1 MEYGPSRQQYLNRNA
16 MRKLIE
22 AWSMNAEVQ
31 WVIFIILCILVF
43 STAAWTTWNFLKP
56 GKLVKELLVRTRSW
70 WIMCACFIFTT
81 LAHPAITHIGLAF
94 LSFALLREMYP
105 LLKLDQRERNVALL
119 CYTVIPVQYTLA
131 YFGMTTLFL
140 AFIPVFMF
148 VLIPF
153 MLVIRGETKGI
164 VRSISLMPYSLVAW
178 VYGMSHL
185 ALLFN
190 LPEIPGF
197 TAGPQGLLL
206 YLIFLVGINDVL
218 QFAWGKTIGQRAVL
232 PNVSPNKTWEG
243 LIGGVLSVTL
253 IAVALRFLTP
263 LEAWE
268 AAFTGFCVAVAGFM
282 GDAIAS
288 GIKRDL
294 GIKNSGNAIPGH
306 GGYLDRLDGFSAAAA
321 PFFHLIY
328 FFGVTATG

>member
-1 MEYGPSRQQYLNRNA
+1 
-16 MRKLIE
+16 
-22 AWSMNAEVQ
+22 
-31 WVIFIILCILVF
+31 
-43 STAAWTTWNFLKP
+43 
-56 GKLVKELLVRTRSW
+56 
-70 WIMCACFIFTT
+70 MCACFIVTT
-81 LAHPAITHIGLAF
+81 LAHPLITHLGLAY

-105 LLKLDQRERNVALL
+105 LLGLDSRERNVVLL
-119 CYTVIPVQYTLA
+119 CYAVIPVQYTLA
-131 YFGMTTLFL
+131 YLGMTTLFL

-148 VLIPF
+148 VVIPF
-153 MLVIRGETKGI
+153 LLVIRGETDGI

-185 ALLFN
+185 ALLFQ

-218 QFAWGKTIGQRAVL
+218 QFAWGKTIGQNAVL
-232 PNVSPNKTWEG
+232 PRVSPNKTWEG
-243 LIGGVLSVTL
+243 LIGGVLSTAL
-253 IAVALRFLTP
+253 IAVSLRFLTP
-263 LEAWE
+263 LEPWQ
-268 AAFTGFCVAVAGFM
+268 AALTGFCVAIAGFM

-288 GIKRDL
+288 GMKRDI

-328 FFGVTATG
+328 LFGVTAAG

>member
-1 MEYGPSRQQYLNRNA
+1 MN
-16 MRKLIE
+16 KLIQD
-22 AWSMNAEVQ
+22 WGMIAEIQ
-31 WVIFIILCILVF
+31 WVIFIILSILVF
-43 STAAWTTWNFLKP
+43 SSTAWFIWNRLKP
-56 GKLVKELLVRTRSW
+56 GNLPKELQVRTRSW
-70 WIMCACFIFTT
+70 WVMCACFIVTT
-81 LAHPAITHIGLAF
+81 VAHPLVTHLGLAF

-105 LLKLDQRERNVALL
+105 LLKLDSRERNVVMI
-119 CYTVIPVQYTLA
+119 CYAVIPVQYTLA
-131 YFGMTTLFL
+131 YLGMTTLFL

-153 MLVIRGETKGI
+153 MLVTRGETEGI

-185 ALLFN
+185 ALLFQ

-197 TAGPQGLLL
+197 KAGPQGLLL

-218 QFAWGKTIGQRAVL
+218 QFAWGKTLGQHAVL
-232 PNVSPNKTWEG
+232 PRVSPNKTWEG
-243 LIGGVLSVTL
+243 LIGGVLSTTL

-263 LEAWE
+263 LEPWQ
-268 AAFTGFCVAVAGFM
+268 AALTGFCVAVAGFM

-288 GIKRDL
+288 GIKRDI

-321 PFFHLIY
+321 PFFLLIY
-328 FFGVTATG
+328 FFGVTAAS

>member
-1 MEYGPSRQQYLNRNA
+1 MNR
-16 MRKLIE
+16 LIE
-22 AWSMNAEVQ
+22 VWSVNAEVQ
-31 WVIFIILCILVF
+31 WVIFIILCILVC
-43 STAAWTTWNFLKP
+43 SSVAWNVWNFLKP
-56 GKLVKELLVRTRSW
+56 GGLVNELLVRTRSW
-70 WIMCACFIFTT
+70 WIMCACFVATT
-81 LAHPAITHIGLAF
+81 LAHPVVTVIGLAF

-105 LLKLDQRERNVALL
+105 LLNLDQRERNVALL
-119 CYTVIPVQYTLA
+119 CYAVIPVQYALA
-131 YFGMTTLFL
+131 YHGMTTLFL

-148 VLIPF
+148 VAIPF

-185 ALLFN
+185 VMLFN
-190 LPEIPGF
+190 LPELPGF

-206 YLIFLVGINDVL
+206 YFIFLVGINDVL
-218 QFAWGKTIGQRAVL
+218 QFAWGKIIGQRAVL

-243 LIGGVLSVTL
+243 LVGGVLSVTL

-268 AAFTGFCVAVAGFM
+268 AAFTGFCVALAGFM

-306 GGYLDRLDGFSAAAA
+306 GGYLDRLDGFATAAA

-328 FFGVTATG
+328 FFGVTAAG

>member
-1 MEYGPSRQQYLNRNA
+1 
-16 MRKLIE
+16 MRKPLE
-22 AWSMNAEVQ
+22 MWAMNAEVQ
-31 WVIFIILCILVF
+31 WVIFIILCILVA
-43 STAAWTTWNFLKP
+43 SSIAWHTWARLKP
-56 GKLVKELLVRTRSW
+56 GKLVAELQVRTRSW
-70 WIMCACFIFTT
+70 WIMCACFMFTT
-81 LAHPAITHIGLAF
+81 LAHPAITHLGLAF

-105 LLKLDQRERNVALL
+105 LLGLDSRERNVVML
-119 CYTVIPVQYTLA
+119 CYAVIPVQYTLA
-131 YFGMTTLFL
+131 YLGMTTLFL

-148 VLIPF
+148 VVIPF
-153 MLVIRGETKGI
+153 LLVVRGETAGI

-185 ALLFN
+185 ALLFQ
-190 LPEIPGF
+190 LPDMPGF
-197 TAGPQGLLL
+197 TAGPEGLLL

-232 PNVSPNKTWEG
+232 PRVSPNKTWEG
-243 LIGGVLSVTL
+243 LIGGVLSTAL

-263 LEAWE
+263 LEPGQ

-288 GIKRDL
+288 GMKRDI

-328 FFGVTATG
+328 FFGVTHAG

>member
-1 MEYGPSRQQYLNRNA
+1 MN
-16 MRKLIE
+16 KLIE
-22 AWSMNAEVQ
+22 AWSVNAEVQ
-31 WVIFIILCILVF
+31 WVIFIILCILVC
-43 STAAWTTWNFLKP
+43 SSLAWNVWNFLKP

-70 WIMCACFIFTT
+70 WIMCACFVATT
-81 LAHPAITHIGLAF
+81 LAHPVVTVIGLAF
-94 LSFALLREMYP
+94 LSYALLREMYP

-119 CYTVIPVQYTLA
+119 CYAVIPVQYALA
-131 YFGMTTLFL
+131 YLGMATLFL

-148 VLIPF
+148 VAIPF
-153 MLVIRGETKGI
+153 MLVVRGETKGI

-185 ALLFN
+185 AMLFN
-190 LPEIPGF
+190 LPELPGF

-206 YLIFLVGINDVL
+206 YFIFLVGINDVL
-218 QFAWGKTIGQRAVL
+218 QFAWGKIIGQRAVL

-243 LIGGVLSVTL
+243 LVGGVLSVTL

-268 AAFTGFCVAVAGFM
+268 AAFTGFCVAVMGFM

-306 GGYLDRLDGFSAAAA
+306 GGYLDRLDGFSTAAA

-328 FFGVTATG
+328 FFGVTAAG

>member
-1 MEYGPSRQQYLNRNA
+1 MN
-16 MRKLIE
+16 KLIE
-22 AWSMNAEVQ
+22 AWSVNAEVQ
-31 WVIFIILCILVF
+31 WVILIILCILVC
-43 STAAWTTWNFLKP
+43 SSLAWNVWNFLKP

-70 WIMCACFIFTT
+70 WIMCACFVATT
-81 LAHPAITHIGLAF
+81 LAHPVVTVIGLAF
-94 LSFALLREMYP
+94 LSYALLREMYP

-119 CYTVIPVQYTLA
+119 CYAVIPVQYALA
-131 YFGMTTLFL
+131 YLGMTTLFL

-148 VLIPF
+148 VAIPF
-153 MLVIRGETKGI
+153 MLVVRGETKGI

-185 ALLFN
+185 AMLFN
-190 LPEIPGF
+190 LPELPGF

-206 YLIFLVGINDVL
+206 YFIFLVGINDVL
-218 QFAWGKTIGQRAVL
+218 QFAWGKIIGQRAVL

-243 LIGGVLSVTL
+243 LVGGVLSVTL

-306 GGYLDRLDGFSAAAA
+306 GGYLDRLDGFSTAAA

-328 FFGVTATG
+328 FFGVTAAG

>member
-1 MEYGPSRQQYLNRNA
+1 MN
-16 MRKLIE
+16 KLIE
-22 AWSMNAEVQ
+22 AWSVNAEVQ
-31 WVIFIILCILVF
+31 WVILIILCILVC
-43 STAAWTTWNFLKP
+43 SSLAWNVWNFLKP

-70 WIMCACFIFTT
+70 WIMCACFVATT
-81 LAHPAITHIGLAF
+81 LAHPVVTVIGLAF
-94 LSFALLREMYP
+94 LSYALLREMYP

-119 CYTVIPVQYTLA
+119 CYAVIPVQYALA

-148 VLIPF
+148 VAIPF
-153 MLVIRGETKGI
+153 MLVVRGETKGI

-185 ALLFN
+185 AMLFN
-190 LPEIPGF
+190 LPELPGF

-206 YLIFLVGINDVL
+206 YFIFLVGINDVL
-218 QFAWGKTIGQRAVL
+218 QFAWGKIIGQRAVL

-243 LIGGVLSVTL
+243 LVGGVLSVTL

-306 GGYLDRLDGFSAAAA
+306 GGYLDRLDGFSTAAA

-328 FFGVTATG
+328 FFGVTAAG